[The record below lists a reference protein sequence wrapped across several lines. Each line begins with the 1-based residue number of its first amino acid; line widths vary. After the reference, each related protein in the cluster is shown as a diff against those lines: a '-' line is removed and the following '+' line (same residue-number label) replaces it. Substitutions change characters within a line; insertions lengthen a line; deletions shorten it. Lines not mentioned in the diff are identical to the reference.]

1 MCLMGHAFVRTT
13 IQLFARRIVNIL
25 QRGYILVAMVDSDED
40 GNNDVE
46 VVYKD
51 DISDVNITELTICF

>member
-1 MCLMGHAFVRTT
+1 MGHAVVSTT
-13 IQLFARRIVNIL
+13 IQLFARRIVNIM
-25 QRGYILVAMVDSDED
+25 QHGYILVAMVDSDED

-46 VVYKD
+46 VVYDKD